1 MQSSPPAP
9 SQAAF
14 ARIRWMFIFGIVGT
28 FTAAAWDGWWH
39 TQYEFDGFF
48 SPPHIMAYVVALTLA
63 WLSFD
68 TVVDPRLRQAFGS
81 GFRVFLF
88 PYSVP
93 GALVILGGSIVL
105 LGFAGLVL
113 DNFWHTWFGLNETSW
128 SFPHAM
134 IGWALLLMILGFA
147 ACRMALGQMNVV
159 WKFVLSWLI
168 VVMLAGIAMGPYGRN
183 HSPEMVIAEAQIP
196 VFAAQAETRHLYKIY
211 LEQNLTRT
219 NPILLLLA
227 PLGAAA
233 GLAFTH
239 RLSSRPWLMLG
250 VALLISVSGDHAT
263 AERLVEYAPGLLDEP
278 ANYAPLP
285 LIWLAG
291 IYVLMHHTVR
301 TSERLAWAMGGLVY
315 GLMLHWTYGVQS
327 GMELL
332 TPLSALSAVVG
343 AAAGNWIYQRVANPS
358 SWQMVLPL
366 MLVGVIAPLI
376 TGLIDLWWR
385 LNTPV

>member
-1 MQSSPPAP
+1 MQSSLSAP
-9 SQAAF
+9 SKAAF
-14 ARIRWMFIFGIVGT
+14 ARIRWMFIFAVVGT
-28 FTAAAWDGWWH
+28 LTAAAWDGWWH

-48 SPPHIMAYVVALTLA
+48 SPPHVMAYLVALALA
-63 WLSFD
+63 WLSID
-68 TVVDPRLRQAFGS
+68 TVMNPRLRRDFGV

-147 ACRMALGQMNVV
+147 ASRMALGEMNGV
-159 WKFVLSWLI
+159 WKFFLAWLI
-168 VVMLAGIAMGPYGRN
+168 VIMLSGMSMGPYGRN
-183 HSPEMVIAEAQIP
+183 HSPEMVFAESQIP
-196 VFAAQAETRHLYKIY
+196 VFVSQAETRHLYKIY

-219 NPILLLLA
+219 NPMLLILA

-233 GLAFTH
+233 GLAFTR
-239 RLSSRPWLMLG
+239 RLSPKPWLMLG
-250 VALLISVSGDHAT
+250 VALLISVSGDRAT

-291 IYVLMHHTVR
+291 IYALFR
-301 TSERLAWAMGGLVY
+301 AGRRSERLSWAMGGLVY
-315 GLMLHWTYGVQS
+315 GLMLHWTYGTQP
-327 GMELL
+327 GMEIL
-332 TPLSALSAVVG
+332 TPLSALSAVAG
-343 AAAGNWIYQRVANPS
+343 AALGNWIYQWVAYPS
-358 SWQMVLPL
+358 TWRTVLPL
-366 MLVGVIAPLI
+366 MLLGVIVPLI
-376 TGLIDLWWR
+376 TGLVDLWWR